1 MYVISKGDRA
11 PAFEGGLADGTTLRS
26 QDFRGRRHLVL
37 YFFAKDFT
45 PG

>member
-1 MYVISKGDRA
+1 VISKGDAA
-11 PAFEGGLADGTTLRS
+11 PVFEGELSDGTTLRS
-26 QDFRGRRHLVL
+26 EDFRGRRHLVL

>member
-1 MYVISKGDRA
+1 VISKGDTA
-11 PAFEGGLADGTTLRS
+11 PEFEGELADGSTLRS
-26 QDFRGRRHLVL
+26 EDFRGQRHLVL

>member
-1 MYVISKGDRA
+1 MYVISKGDTA
-11 PAFEGGLADGTTLRS
+11 PAFEGGLADGTRLGS